1 MFAMMLFIL
10 KGGFFVKSIGELK
23 REAKQMLQG
32 RWKDSVL
39 MCLVPTL
46 IAIAITAVL
55 VVVAVVPLMALM
67 NSNGSLD
74 ASTVETA
81 SSTGNGG
88 GGLIN
93 GLFAALF
100 GAGISWTF
108 LDILRGKRTEIKPFS
123 DVFRGF
129 NGAFVLGI
137 IVIFILTTIFT
148 TLWTFLFI
156 IPGIIK
162 AYAYSQAYFVYY
174 DTYEQTGMRPDFLS
188 CITGSRHLMNG
199 YKGKLFLLD
208 LSFIGW
214 HILALFTLGIGYLW
228 LTPYISATKAA
239 FYENL
244 PKQALA

>member
-1 MFAMMLFIL
+1 MKTRGQLN
-10 KGGFFVKSIGELK
+10 S
-23 REAKQMLQG
+23 EAKSVLNG

-46 IAIAITAVL
+46 ISIAF
-55 VVVAVVPLMALM
+55 AVVIVVIVVLPLMALSQ
-67 NSNGSLD
+67 NGAFDSQSINEASN
-74 ASTVETA
+74 
-81 SSTGNGG
+81 STGGSG
-88 GGLIN
+88 GGLIS
-93 GLFAALF
+93 GLFSALF

-108 LDILRGKRTEIKPFS
+108 LDLLRGNKQEIRPFS

-129 NGAFVLGI
+129 SGVFALGI
-137 IVIFILTTIFT
+137 IVIYILSTIFVS
-148 TLWTFLFI
+148 LWALLFV

-162 AYAYSQAYFVYY
+162 SYSYSQAYFIYY
-174 DTYEQTGMRPDFLS
+174 DTYEQTGTRPDFLA
-188 CITGSRHLMNG
+188 CITASRRLMKG

-214 HILALFTLGIGYLW
+214 HILAIITAGIGYLW

-244 PKQALA
+244 PKQTLA

>member
-1 MFAMMLFIL
+1 MIT
-10 KGGFFVKSIGELK
+10 IGELK
-23 REAKQMLQG
+23 SEAKSVLKG

-46 IAIAITAVL
+46 ISIAIAVVLVLIAVL
-55 VVVAVVPLMALM
+55 PLMTLIQ
-67 NSNGSLD
+67 NSGGTIDPATMDNTGS
-74 ASTVETA
+74 SG
-81 SSTGNGG
+81 SGG
-88 GGLIN
+88 GGIIS

-108 LDILRGKRTEIKPFS
+108 LDLLRGKRSDIQPFS

-129 NGAFVLGI
+129 KGAFVLGI
-137 IVIFILTTIFT
+137 IVIYILSTIFT
-148 TLWTFLFI
+148 TLWTLLFI
-156 IPGIIK
+156 IPGIVK
-162 AYAYSQAYFVYY
+162 SYAYSQAYFVYY

-188 CITGSRHLMNG
+188 CITGSRHLMKG

-214 HILALFTLGIGYLW
+214 HILAIMTAGIGYLW

-244 PKQALA
+244 PKQALS

>member
-1 MFAMMLFIL
+1 M
-10 KGGFFVKSIGELK
+10 KTIGELK
-23 REAKQMLQG
+23 REAKQMLSG

-55 VVVAVVPLMALM
+55 FVVAFLPVMHLLQ
-67 NSNGSLD
+67 SNGPMDQTALD
-74 ASTVETA
+74 QV
-81 SSTGNGG
+81 SSSGNGG

-129 NGAFVLGI
+129 QGTVVLGI

-148 TLWTFLFI
+148 TLWTLLFI
-156 IPGIIK
+156 IPGIVK

-188 CITGSRHLMNG
+188 CITGSRHLMKG

-214 HILALFTLGIGYLW
+214 HILAIMTAGIGYLW

-244 PKQALA
+244 PKQTFA